1 MLMYGKEASNRKQ
14 EIDRQHHTIPN
25 QRNQRAEGK
34 QAYTVP
40 FSDIFTQSNL
50 QIHFIDILCS
60 ALSSFLLCHIMKAYF
75 KQSKLKYTLLYMED
89 IKLKKIAIIEDDTD
103 IRNMITKFLINH
115 NYEVYSAPDGR
126 EGIDLCQKFLP
137 DLVILDL
144 MLPILNGDS
153 VIKQLRIYTDIPVIV
168 VSAKTMVQS
177 KIDLLRLGADDYMT
191 KPFNLFELLA
201 RIEANLKR
209 SAAAPKKADIHLKY
223 KDIEVE
229 NCNAYVKGASVQFTS
244 TELSILILL
253 LQYPQKIFSK
263 QNIYESIWQEEYAYD
278 NDTINT
284 HISNIRKKIKKHTD
298 TDYIETVWGIGYKL
312 K

>member
-1 MLMYGKEASNRKQ
+1 M
-14 EIDRQHHTIPN
+14 
-25 QRNQRAEGK
+25 
-34 QAYTVP
+34 
-40 FSDIFTQSNL
+40 
-50 QIHFIDILCS
+50 
-60 ALSSFLLCHIMKAYF
+60 
-75 KQSKLKYTLLYMED
+75 
-89 IKLKKIAIIEDDTD
+89 KKIAIIEDDID
-103 IRNMITKFLINH
+103 IRNMITKFLIH
-115 NYEVYSAPDGR
+115 QNYEVGSALNGK
-126 EGIDLCQKFLP
+126 EGIELCQRVMP
-137 DLVILDL
+137 DLIILDL
-144 MLPILNGDS
+144 MLPVLSGDN
-153 VIKQLRIYTDIPVIV
+153 VLKQLRTFTDIPVIV

-177 KIDLLRLGADDYMT
+177 KIDLLQLGADDYMT

-209 SAAAPKKADIHLKY
+209 SVTAPQKADIYLKY
-223 KDIEVE
+223 KDIEIE
-229 NCNAYVKGASVQFTS
+229 NCNAYIKGTFVQFTA

>member
-1 MLMYGKEASNRKQ
+1 
-14 EIDRQHHTIPN
+14 
-25 QRNQRAEGK
+25 
-34 QAYTVP
+34 
-40 FSDIFTQSNL
+40 
-50 QIHFIDILCS
+50 
-60 ALSSFLLCHIMKAYF
+60 
-75 KQSKLKYTLLYMED
+75 MED
-89 IKLKKIAIIEDDTD
+89 IKLKKIAIIEDDID
-103 IRNMITKFLINH
+103 ICNMITKFLIKH
-115 NYEVYSAPDGR
+115 NYEVYSAPNGR

-137 DLVILDL
+137 DLIILDL

-153 VIKQLRIYTDIPVIV
+153 VIKQLRTYTDIPVIV

-209 SAAAPKKADIHLKY
+209 SVTAPMKADIHLKY
-223 KDIEVE
+223 KDIKIE
-229 NCNAYVKGASVQFTS
+229 NCNAYIKGAIVQFTS